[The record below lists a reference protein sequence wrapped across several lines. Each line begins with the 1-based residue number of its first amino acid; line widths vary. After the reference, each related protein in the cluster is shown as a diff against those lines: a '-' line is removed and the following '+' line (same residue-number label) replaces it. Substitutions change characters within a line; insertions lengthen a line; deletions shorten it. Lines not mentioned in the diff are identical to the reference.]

1 MRAILTVLLA
11 AAAIGLGTV
20 PAPAQQ
26 PFYGYGGYTSGWGW
40 TYGFNYLPACPLSYH
55 YTCWVDPYGYK
66 HCGCVVNGQ
75 W

>member
-11 AAAIGLGTV
+11 AAAIGLGTT

-40 TYGFNYLPACPLSYH
+40 TYGFNYLPACPIAYH

-66 HCGCVVNGQ
+66 HCGCVVNG

>member
-1 MRAILTVLLA
+1 MRAVLTVLLA

-20 PAPAQQ
+20 PVLAQQ

-40 TYGFNYLPACPLSYH
+40 TFGYNYLPACPIAYH
-55 YTCWVDPYGYK
+55 YTCWIDPYGYK
-66 HCGCVVNGQ
+66 HCGCVVGGH

>member
-1 MRAILTVLLA
+1 MRAILIALLA
-11 AAAIGLGTV
+11 AAAIGLGTTSV
-20 PAPAQQ
+20 PAQQ

-40 TYGFNYLPACPLSYH
+40 TYGFNYLPACPTAYH

-66 HCGCVVNGQ
+66 HCGCVVIG